1 MMLLELQRRMA
12 KAVMQPLTGSDR
24 IALKTRDGRPMR
36 IEISE
41 FIRPNDRLTSI
52 ERLEIYSRSYWFR
65 VLDSLCDDFP
75 GLRAVLGKRAFH
87 RLSRAYLSDCP
98 SQSFTLGN
106 LGSRLERWLQRNPEY
121 AGSGHALA
129 LDPLVR
135 DMVRLEWAHI
145 EAFDSVAEKVLGPED
160 LLELGPSFRAGL
172 QPYIRLLALEYP
184 VDELRIHVNQASE
197 EHGTASNAVL
207 KQKHRNLTRRVRRLK
222 RERIY
227 LAVHRF
233 NSMVYYRRIAAEE
246 YGLLNALRE
255 GQPIGMAIQ
264 TGFKNSS
271 VTSDEQR
278 SMLEKWFAAWA
289 ELGWLCPP
297 ARVKIEK
304 VTE

>member
-12 KAVMQPLTGSDR
+12 KALMQPLTGSDR
-24 IALKTRDGRPMR
+24 IGLETRDGQPMR
-36 IEISE
+36 IEVSE
-41 FIRPNDRLTSI
+41 FITPNDRLTSI

-65 VLDSLCDDFP
+65 VLDSLYDDFP
-75 GLRAVLGKRAFH
+75 GLRAVLGNRAFH
-87 RLSRAYLSDCP
+87 RLSRAYLADCP
-98 SQSFTLGN
+98 SQSFTLRN
-106 LGSRLERWLQRNPEY
+106 LGSRLEGWLQRNPEY
-121 AGSGHALA
+121 AGSTYGSA

-145 EAFDSVAEKVLGPED
+145 EAFDGAAEKVLGPED

-172 QPYIRLLALEYP
+172 QPYIRLLELEYS
-184 VDELRIHVNQASE
+184 VDELRIYVNQASE

-207 KQKHRNLTRRVRRLK
+207 KRPRRNLIRRVRRLK
-222 RERIY
+222 RER
-227 LAVHRF
+227 LFVAVHRLNF
-233 NSMVYYRRIAAEE
+233 TVYYRRIAAEE

-255 GQPIGMAIQ
+255 GQPIGRAIQ

-271 VTSDEQR
+271 VTGDQQR

-297 ARVKIEK
+297 ARVKKKK